1 MFSTTPRM
9 GTFRVLNIPMAFTAT
24 LLATS
29 CGVVTTSIPVT
40 GMVWASVSGMSPVP
54 GGRSTMR

>member
-1 MFSTTPRM
+1 M
-9 GTFRVLNIPMAFTAT
+9 GTLSFSNMPIAFTAT

-29 CGVVTTSIPVT
+29 CGVVITRMPVI
-40 GMVWASVSGMSPVP
+40 GMVCASVSGISPVP